1 MSVDDVVKLMI
12 IGNYKQSGVSLS
24 YLDEDLL

>member
-1 MSVDDVVKLMI
+1 MGVNDVVKLMI
-12 IGNYKQSGVSLS
+12 IDDYGQLDVSLS